1 MQWSEV
7 TKPPARK
14 TLRQFAALF
23 LVFFVAVGASRAFRA
38 GAWSTSDVVLA
49 AVGVVVGVLGLIQPP
64 AIRWVYTGWLVAAFP
79 IGWTVSQLMLAVLFY
94 GVFTPVAVV
103 FRIMKRDVLRLRRPR
118 STDTF
123 WVAKA
128 QSTDSREYL
137 RQF

>member
-1 MQWSEV
+1 MQWSDV
-7 TKPPARK
+7 TRAPAPK

-23 LVFFVAVGASRAFRA
+23 LVFFVGLGVSRAFRA
-38 GAWSTSDVVLA
+38 GAWSTPDIVLA
-49 AVGVVVGVLGLIQPP
+49 SAGVAVGLLGLVRPL

-103 FRIMKRDVLRLRRPR
+103 FRIMKRDALRLRRP
-118 STDTF
+118 SAAGTF
-123 WVAKA
+123 WTAKD
-128 QSTDSREYL
+128 QPNDSRGYL